1 MNITEPSIYWAGLIN
16 GLEEL
21 RDNAIARQD
30 LVLTLL
36 DRARKLNDDTL
47 FNACIAETKRLQIA
61 INDINKRITVA
72 SERV

>member
-1 MNITEPSIYWAGLIN
+1 MNIAEPSIYWAELIN

-21 RDNAIARQD
+21 RDNTIARQD

-47 FNACIAETKRLQIA
+47 FNACITETKRLQIA

>member
-1 MNITEPSIYWAGLIN
+1 MNITEPSIYWAELVN

-21 RDNAIARQD
+21 RDNTIARQD

-47 FNACIAETKRLQIA
+47 FNACITETKRLQIA